1 MADTREPSIRFT
13 GGAWNINTLMIIVVG
28 MASLVAGYALYG
40 YRLNELQAD
49 FQGFKAA
56 YATLDKF
63 TNLQQDEAR
72 DVANLAAS
80 ISSVNTRL
88 DTLMTT
94 VNSLDRSAAQQSAE
108 IKNLQDGVT
117 ELRRQGRLGSYAP
130 TIPPEFR
137 NRDLATPDQ
146 PK

>member
-1 MADTREPSIRFT
+1 MAQEPGIRFS
-13 GGAWNINTLMIIVVG
+13 GGTWNINTLMIIVVG
-28 MASLVAGYALYG
+28 VVSLAAGYVLYG
-40 YRLNELQAD
+40 YRLNELQSD
-49 FQGFKAA
+49 FQTFKAA

-63 TNLQQDEAR
+63 TSLQQDEAR

-80 ISSVNTRL
+80 ITSVNTRL

-94 VNSLDRSAAQQSAE
+94 INSLDRSAAQQSAE

-117 ELRRQGRLGSYAP
+117 ELRRQGRLGNYAP

-137 NRDLATPDQ
+137 RDNSSSDQ
-146 PK
+146 AK